1 MEISNKFDTIEHSYI
16 AEKLASWRGDFD
28 YLYRYATLYA
38 ETGDPAH
45 LDALRDGLRNLA
57 SPNSEMQLE
66 MRHIERKRA
75 KFEAQQV
82 SA

>member
-38 ETGDPAH
+38 ETADPTH

-57 SPNSEMQLE
+57 SPDSEIQRE
-66 MRHIERKRA
+66 MRYIEEKRT
-75 KFEAQQV
+75 KFEEAK
-82 SA
+82 